1 MIILD
6 RKEFLIMC
14 VKKRVTL
21 EQASPS
27 IVFMDNNIWTCDES
41 HPAFP
46 STITT
51 ASSDNEIVMLMGS
64 MESVNIFQNNFMAM
78 QKNKN

>member
-6 RKEFLIMC
+6 RKEFLVMC

-21 EQASPS
+21 EQAAPS
-27 IVFMDNNIWTCDES
+27 IVSMNNNMWTCDEL

-51 ASSDNEIVMLMGS
+51 ASADKQMVVLMGS
-64 MESVNIFQNNFMAM
+64 MESVDIFQNYFIAM
-78 QKNKN
+78 QEDKN